1 MKKTMQSVIAVLL
14 VVFCV
19 LGLTACG
26 KTQGAGLWADATYTE
41 DTQLGDGAK
50 TVVVEVTA
58 GEKTVTFTVKTDK
71 ETVGDALLEH
81 NLVTGEQSAYGLFV
95 KAVNGIVADYDVDK
109 TYWAFYIDGEY
120 ANTGVSETP
129 ITAGATYTFK
139 AE

>member
-1 MKKTMQSVIAVLL
+1 MKKTMRSTISVVL
-14 VVFCV
+14 VIFC
-19 LGLTACG
+19 LIGLTACSNAAD
-26 KTQGAGLWADATYTE
+26 AGLWADATYTE

-95 KAVNGIVADYDVDK
+95 KAVNGITADYDVDQ
-109 TYWAFYIDGEY
+109 TY
-120 ANTGVSETP
+120 
-129 ITAGATYTFK
+129 
-139 AE
+139 